1 VLDFISRVWSQVLIT
16 AATKNAASGGADS
29 EQAQR
34 LRKAGRE
41 LLLSVQPKP
50 TPAHRKQFLAELPK
64 LMQELT
70 EGMNLIRWPEDQRRA
85 FFGQLMP
92 AHAEALKSAVQVR
105 QLDLNLMAK
114 QVEGALQRSA
124 PTREELKA
132 TAHLPVLDEAIDPA
146 TLTKEEAQQVG
157 LVEETA
163 VNWDGTVDIDITAAD
178 AAPHSH
184 EPAAPGL
191 PALTDA
197 PEATQGAALADQV
210 QIGFAYQMHLND
222 SWQKVRLSHVSP
234 SRTFFIFTQGSR
246 HKKTVSLT
254 QRMLKRLCET
264 GRFRAYEQATLLERA
279 TERARRQLSALGAKT
294 VH

>member
-1 VLDFISRVWSQVLIT
+1 
-16 AATKNAASGGADS
+16 
-29 EQAQR
+29 
-34 LRKAGRE
+34 
-41 LLLSVQPKP
+41 
-50 TPAHRKQFLAELPK
+50 
-64 LMQELT
+64 MQELT
-70 EGMNLIRWPEDQRRA
+70 EGMNLIRWPEDLRRA